1 MPDNP
6 EIRKLQEI
14 IDKECMIRDGASKL
28 LHLAKTT
35 RQHMEASKS
44 LFVSNMKILELMKK
58 LQHIQQEQKESIPIK
73 IK

>member
-1 MPDNP
+1 
-6 EIRKLQEI
+6 
-14 IDKECMIRDGASKL
+14 MIRDGASKL
-28 LHLAKTT
+28 LQLAKTT

-58 LQHIQQEQKESIPIK
+58 LQHIQQEQKESIPVK